1 MYSRLNTLVNEIN
14 ALGLNQLNDEEINRK
29 ILRSFRKPNYDI
41 INTLLQKEDIIKFTP
56 NQVINQII
64 AHEYSMGMTKKK
76 KQESTSSSSRKSL
89 ATKHSCKHQP
99 RRQNS
104 SSSSEQEEEDEEESD
119 DESSSSKDEEYP
131 SVVLYHYHKIVNHVY
146 ELYELGY
153 RTLIRES
160 AVGMEKM
167 AKKKSKSRA
176 QALSA
181 IHKPKKSGKSSRS
194 KNIKFQELHH
204 SSPSEI
210 ITTTHVSYGTR

>member
-1 MYSRLNTLVNEIN
+1 MKKSTARFSEAFASPTTT
-14 ALGLNQLNDEEINRK
+14 
-29 ILRSFRKPNYDI
+29 SS
-41 INTLLQKEDIIKFTP
+41 THLQKEDIIKFTP

-76 KQESTSSSSRKSL
+76 EQESTSSSSCKSL
-89 ATKHSCKHQP
+89 AAKHSCKHQP

-104 SSSSEQEEEDEEESD
+104 SSSSEQEEEDDEESD
-119 DESSSSKDEEYP
+119 DESISSKDEEYP
-131 SVVLYHYHKIVNHVY
+131 SAVLYHYHKIVNHVY

-167 AKKKSKSRA
+167 AKKKSKSIT
-176 QALSA
+176 QALSS

-194 KNIKFQELHH
+194 KNIKDSK
-204 SSPSEI
+204 SS
-210 ITTTHVSYGTR
+210 TTCRPQRLSPPPMCLMAQGNSYVSDDSSSNDESDV